1 MYDNAW
7 KGAFDMIRYRRPRQ
21 DDAVI
26 YDLIEKQLVP
36 LSHLPPAIINQVRKD
51 LPRRL
56 GQGVTL
62 VACPDYESDP
72 LGFVHFM
79 LHGDLLYI
87 DMLAIA
93 PAARRRRYGNMLM
106 DRAERFALSRACHR
120 AKVSVDTGNTA
131 ALAFY
136 EKLGYSVAR
145 YQPQNYCY
153 ELEKQFR

>member
-1 MYDNAW
+1 
-7 KGAFDMIRYRRPRQ
+7 MIRYRRPRQ
-21 DDAVI
+21 DDTII

-36 LSHLPPAIINQVRKD
+36 LSHLPQTIINQVRKD

-93 PAARRRRYGNMLM
+93 PSARRKRYGNMLM

-131 ALAFY
+131 GLAFY
-136 EKLGYSVAR
+136 ELGYSVAR

>member
-1 MYDNAW
+1 
-7 KGAFDMIRYRRPRQ
+7 MIRYRRPKQ
-21 DDAVI
+21 DDGVI
-26 YDLIEKQLVP
+26 IDLIEKQLVP
-36 LSHLPPAIINQVRKD
+36 LSHLPQTVINQIRKD

-62 VACPDYESDP
+62 VACPAYESDP

-93 PAARRRRYGNMLM
+93 PSARRKRWGNLLM
-106 DRAERFALSRACHR
+106 DRAERFALSRGCQR
-120 AKVSVDTGNTA
+120 AKVAVDTGNTA
-131 ALAFY
+131 GIAFY
-136 EKLGYSVAR
+136 EKLGYNVAR

-153 ELEKQFR
+153 EFEKQFSRA

>member
-1 MYDNAW
+1 
-7 KGAFDMIRYRRPRQ
+7 MIRYRRPKQ
-21 DDAVI
+21 DDTVI
-26 YDLIEKQLVP
+26 LDLIEKQLVP
-36 LSHLPPAIINQVRKD
+36 LSHLPQTVINQVRKD

-93 PAARRRRYGNMLM
+93 PAARRKRWGNMLM
-106 DRAERFALSRACHR
+106 DRAERFALSRGCQR
-120 AKVSVDTGNTA
+120 AKVSVDTGNVPGIS
-131 ALAFY
+131 FY
-136 EKLGYSVAR
+136 QKLGYSVAR
-145 YQPQNYCY
+145 YQPQNFCY
-153 ELEKQFR
+153 EFEKPLAGRVRA

>member
-1 MYDNAW
+1 
-7 KGAFDMIRYRRPRQ
+7 MIRYRRPKQ

-26 YDLIEKQLVP
+26 LDLIEKQLVP
-36 LSHLPPAIINQVRKD
+36 LSHLPQTVINQIRKD

-93 PAARRRRYGNMLM
+93 PAARRKRWGNMLM
-106 DRAERFALSRACHR
+106 DRAERFALSRGCLR
-120 AKVSVDTGNTA
+120 AKISVDAGNA
-131 ALAFY
+131 PGISFY
-136 EKLGYSVAR
+136 QKLGYSVAR
-145 YQPQNYCY
+145 YQPQNFCY
-153 ELEKQFR
+153 EFEKLLANRFRA

>member
-1 MYDNAW
+1 
-7 KGAFDMIRYRRPRQ
+7 MIRYRRPKQ
-21 DDAVI
+21 DDTVI
-26 YDLIEKQLVP
+26 FDLIEKQLVP
-36 LSHLPPAIINQVRKD
+36 LSHLPQTIINQVRKD

-93 PAARRRRYGNMLM
+93 PAARRKRYGNMLM
-106 DRAERFALSRACHR
+106 DRAERFALSRACRR
-120 AKVSVDTGNTA
+120 AKVSVDTGNIA
-131 ALAFY
+131 GLAFY

-153 ELEKQFR
+153 ELEKQFSG

>member
-1 MYDNAW
+1 
-7 KGAFDMIRYRRPRQ
+7 MIRYRRPKQ
-21 DDAVI
+21 DDLI
-26 YDLIEKQLVP
+26 ILDLIEKQLVP
-36 LSHLPPAIINQVRKD
+36 LSHLPQTVINQVRKD

-93 PAARRRRYGNMLM
+93 PAARRKRWGNMLM
-106 DRAERFALSRACHR
+106 DRAERFALSRGCQR
-120 AKVSVDTGNTA
+120 AKVSVDTGNA
-131 ALAFY
+131 PGISFY
-136 EKLGYSVAR
+136 QKLGYSVAR
-145 YQPQNYCY
+145 YQPQNFCY
-153 ELEKQFR
+153 EFEKPLSSRFRV

>member
-1 MYDNAW
+1 
-7 KGAFDMIRYRRPRQ
+7 MIRYRRPKQ
-21 DDAVI
+21 DDTVI
-26 YDLIEKQLVP
+26 LDLIEKQLVP
-36 LSHLPPAIINQVRKD
+36 LSHLPQTVINQIRKD

-93 PAARRRRYGNMLM
+93 PAARRKRWGNMLM
-106 DRAERFALSRACHR
+106 DRAERFALSRGCLR
-120 AKVSVDTGNTA
+120 AKISVDAGNA
-131 ALAFY
+131 PGISFY
-136 EKLGYSVAR
+136 QKLGYSVAR
-145 YQPQNYCY
+145 YQPQNFCY
-153 ELEKQFR
+153 EFEKLLANRFRA

>member
-1 MYDNAW
+1 M
-7 KGAFDMIRYRRPRQ
+7 
-21 DDAVI
+21 I

-93 PAARRRRYGNMLM
+93 PGARRKRYGNMLM